1 MSRKRF
7 RKVDIEADELGGVD
21 RDNNVYG
28 MARGHGGFLVTSSMI
43 WAFRNCMTN
52 PQSNAADQISYF
64 VRKLWKTGTDRRGA
78 EACMEVFGM
87 DDAGVDV
94 GAILDAYYEKGR
106 ASG

>member
-1 MSRKRF
+1 MSKKLF

-28 MARGHGGFLVTSSMI
+28 MTRGHGGFLLTSSMV

-78 EACMEVFGM
+78 EVCMEVFGM
-87 DDAGVDV
+87 DDAGVNV
-94 GAILDAYYEKGR
+94 GAILDSYYGKGLTN
-106 ASG
+106 G